1 MKATRKSTTL
11 RVFAILLL
19 CFLFWG
25 GCLNVHAAKKMW
37 AKLDY
42 NGLTFYYTEKSSLG
56 NGEYWVNTGSKE
68 EPGWVNKTISIFT
81 FDDSFKDARPT
92 SCYRWFYFQK
102 AIYAINNLHNLNTT
116 QVTTME
122 DMFRNCFTLITLD
135 LTSFNTPNLTNTTCM
150 FANSYKLER
159 IYVNENFK
167 TDKVTESESMF
178 SACTALQG
186 NISYEEA
193 GSPMNQQ
200 YANLDGLFTAKDLAD
215 RPYVKYGSNNIT
227 FRYGYKY
234 SPRENEYFVN
244 TDVNNWDTPGW
255 IAEHKTDIKSVTFD
269 DSFKNFQPT
278 TTMSW
283 FSGCENLTT
292 IYNIGNL
299 NTSSL
304 EYAAGMFR
312 GCKSLRSLDLS
323 TFDTS
328 KTWSFN
334 YMFEGCSSLSSINV
348 SSFNTSKVGSF
359 CGMFQNCSNL
369 RTIDVSNF
377 TMEKAYYVGYMFA
390 GCTNLQTIDI
400 SKFSVANVENV
411 NSLFDGCTNLKSIKF
426 GDFTLNK
433 TQYMNRL
440 FSGCA
445 SLTSLDLT
453 TFSTENIQHMDE
465 LFKGCT
471 KLQSIYVS
479 DKFVTSAVTSSDK
492 MFEGCT
498 SLSGS
503 IDFDASK
510 PNDKTYASADGYFIN
525 RDYIRTWVKY
535 ENGTLSFQKRSKKNF
550 ASNEYSLNSNE
561 SNPAWLGNNGNVTK
575 VVIDATFADVR
586 PTSCYRWF
594 DGCAKLTDE
603 NLIGLGNLNTSSVWT
618 FRKMFIGCSS
628 LKNLDLSKFDTGKAQ
643 RLRSLVENCTN
654 LQTVSLPKMDNVV
667 NIEYMLKNC
676 RSLTQVDLSGQNTGK
691 VQLMTELFYGCSN
704 LKEIIGLERIS
715 TASATGMYRMFM
727 GCSALTDVN
736 VSNFNTAKVT
746 NMASMFEKCK
756 SLASL
761 DLSNFNTA
769 NVTDMSGMFNGCTWL
784 TSLNMKNF
792 NTAKVTNMNSMFKD
806 CANLP
811 TLDISMLETSSA
823 TTLASMFDGCKKL
836 TSIDVSNF
844 NTGNATALNLMF
856 KNCEALTS
864 LDLKSFNTAN
874 VWEFSDF
881 VWGCKN
887 LKEIDLSS
895 FNTENATNMGHM
907 FADCSSL
914 TKLNLESFNT
924 VKVKYVDN
932 MFNGCT
938 NLMKIY
944 ATGKFTTG
952 AVENGADMFLG
963 CTSLKGA
970 RQCDGANEVDATYAN
985 VSNGYLIDK
994 ALENPY
1000 VKFENE
1006 TLTFYYHYGNR
1017 TLGENEYALN
1027 TGYKNPGWYGVHN
1040 NVKKAVF
1047 DPSFADALPTSC
1059 YMWFYW
1065 QKNNV
1070 AIEGLEYLNTSEV
1083 TNMSCMFRDC
1093 ENLKSIDVSHF
1104 NTENV
1109 TDMSRMFYECKNVR
1123 ALDVSKFN
1131 TSKVNNMY
1139 SMFDDCWRL
1148 KSLDVS
1154 KFNTSNVASVAYMF
1168 DNCNSLETIDVS
1180 NFDTRNVTNMK
1191 SMFSSCSS
1199 LQSLNLA
1206 NFNTENVTDMS
1217 NMFFN
1222 CDALKSLD
1230 LSNFNTS
1237 KVKNMY
1243 EMFGSCNGIKSL
1255 DLSMFDTQNVENME
1269 RMFMYSDFE
1278 SLNLSNFNTSKVKK
1292 MSYMF
1297 YGCKKLNEIII
1308 SDFSTESLTNSS
1320 EMLTNC
1326 PTTVYCSVK
1335 EAAKGSN
1342 SVFAANT
1349 MSPYVSI
1356 TSNAEYGTLCV
1367 PVGGTLAEGGFSG
1380 FDKLYTVDTYETER
1394 NVVKLKEAT
1403 GIEPGVPYIYR
1414 RKQTDTDPVAGAIT
1428 FTADVTATATAP
1440 VNDGMLRGTFVR
1452 TTAPAGSYVL
1462 QTDGMFHPV
1471 AQAGTIAVGAYRAYL
1486 EIPGY
1491 DADGGYAKAFQ
1502 LEFGDGETTGLDG
1515 IADDAPA
1522 DAPADYYDL
1531 MGRRVDAPQKG
1542 RIYITRGKKVLFE

>member
-1 MKATRKSTTL
+1 MKTTKESTTW

-37 AKLDY
+37 VKLE
-42 NGLTFYYTEKSSLG
+42 GISLTFYYTEKSSLG
-56 NGEYWVNTGSKE
+56 DGEYWVNTGSKE
-68 EPGWVNKTISIFT
+68 EPGWAYKNNIAIFT

-92 SCYRWFYFQK
+92 SCYRWFYDQR

-135 LTSFNTPNLTNTTCM
+135 LTSFNTPNLTNTTNM

-159 IYVNENFK
+159 IYANENFK
-167 TDKVTESESMF
+167 TDKVTEGEHMF

-186 NISYEEA
+186 NISYKEA
-193 GSPMNQQ
+193 GNPMNQQ

-215 RPYVKYGSNNIT
+215 RPYVKYEGNNIT

-234 SPRENEYFVN
+234 STRENEYFLN
-244 TDVNNWDTPGW
+244 TGYNEPGW
-255 IAEHKTDIKSVTFD
+255 ITEHKGDIQNVTFD
-269 DSFKNFQPT
+269 ETFKNARPT
-278 TTMSW
+278 SCTSW
-283 FSGCENLTT
+283 FSGCVNLTD
-292 IYNIGNL
+292 IYNISYL
-299 NTSSL
+299 NTSSMA
-304 EYAAGMFR
+304 YATSMFR
-312 GCKSLRSLDLS
+312 DCKKLYTLDLS

-328 KTWSFN
+328 YVWDFDN
-334 YMFEGCSSLSSINV
+334 MFSGCTSLNSINV
-348 SSFNTSKVGSF
+348 SSFDTSRAKYL
-359 CGMFQNCSNL
+359 CGIFRDCSNL
-369 RTIDVSNF
+369 TSIDISNF
-377 TMEKAYYVGYMFA
+377 VLGSNASNISYLFA
-390 GCTNLQTIDI
+390 GCTKLETIDI
-400 SKFSVANVENV
+400 SKFSLANIESIY
-411 NSLFDGCTNLKSIKF
+411 SLFDGCSKLRTIKF
-426 GDFTLNK
+426 CDFSSLTNVSSL
-433 TQYMNRL
+433 
-440 FSGCA
+440 SGMFNGCS

-453 TFSTENIQHMDE
+453 TLSTENIKVMNNM
-465 LFKGCT
+465 FKGCT

-510 PNDKTYASADGYFIN
+510 PVDKTYASADGYFIN
-525 RDYIRTWVKY
+525 RDYIRPWVKY

-561 SNPAWLGNNGNVTK
+561 TNPAWLSNNSNVTK

-643 RLRSLVENCTN
+643 RLRSLVENCTS

-727 GCSALTDVN
+727 GCSALTDIN

-746 NMASMFEKCK
+746 NMASMFEGCK
-756 SLASL
+756 SLATL

-769 NVTDMSGMFNGCTWL
+769 SVTDMSGMFNGCTGL

-792 NTAKVTNMNSMFKD
+792 NTAKVTNMNSMFKF
-806 CANLP
+806 CESLP
-811 TLDISMLETSSA
+811 TLDISMLQTSQVTSM
-823 TTLASMFDGCKKL
+823 ASMFDGCKKL
-836 TSIDVSNF
+836 TSIDVSRF
-844 NTGNATALNLMF
+844 NTGNATAMNLMF

-874 VWEFSDF
+874 VLEFSDF

-895 FNTENATNMGHM
+895 FNTENTTNMGHM

-914 TKLNLESFNT
+914 KELNIESFNT

-944 ATGKFTTG
+944 ATDKFTTG
-952 AVENGADMFLG
+952 AVENSADMFLG

-970 RQCDGANEVDATYAN
+970 KQCDGTNDVDATYAN
-985 VSNGYLIDK
+985 VTNGYFFDK

-1027 TGYKNPGWYGVHN
+1027 KGYERPGWYGVHN
-1040 NVKKAVF
+1040 NVKKAIF

-1059 YMWFYW
+1059 YEWFFW

-1083 TNMSCMFRDC
+1083 TNMSDMFRGC

-1104 NTENV
+1104 NTSNV
-1109 TDMSRMFYECKNVR
+1109 TDMSNMFVECKNIKVV
-1123 ALDVSKFN
+1123 DVSKFN

-1139 SMFDDCWRL
+1139 SMFDDCRSL

-1154 KFNTSNVASVAYMF
+1154 KFNTSNVTRMNYMF
-1168 DNCNSLETIDVS
+1168 NYCKSLETIDVS
-1180 NFDTRNVTNMK
+1180 NFDTRNVTYMN

-1206 NFNTENVTDMS
+1206 NFNTENVIDMS
-1217 NMFFN
+1217 DMFFD
-1222 CDALKSLD
+1222 CYALKSLD
-1230 LSNFNTS
+1230 LTNFNTS
-1237 KVKNMY
+1237 KVKKMY
-1243 EMFGSCNGIKSL
+1243 EMFGSCKGIKSL
-1255 DLSMFDTQNVENME
+1255 DLSMFDTQNVEDMQ

-1297 YGCKKLNEIII
+1297 YSCDNLDEIII

-1320 EMLTNC
+1320 EMLTDC
-1326 PTTVYCSVK
+1326 PATVYCSIK
-1335 EAAKGSN
+1335 EAAKGSG
-1342 SVFAANT
+1342 SIFASNT

-1356 TSNAEYGTLCV
+1356 NPNAEYGTLCV
-1367 PVGGTLAEGGFSG
+1367 PVGSTLAEGGFSG
-1380 FDKLYTVDTYETER
+1380 FDKLYTVKEHDEAEGKLILQET
-1394 NVVKLKEAT
+1394 T
-1403 GIEPGVPYIYR
+1403 SIEPGVPYVYR
-1414 RKQTDTDPVAGAIT
+1414 RNITDSDPVTNAIT
-1428 FTADVTATATAP
+1428 FTADMDATTI
-1440 VNDGMLRGTFVR
+1440 V
-1452 TTAPAGSYVL
+1452 TAPANDGSMLKGTFERITAPGGSYIL

-1471 AQAGTIAVGAYRAYL
+1471 AQGNTTIGVGAYRAYL
-1486 EIPGY
+1486 DLG
-1491 DADGGYAKAFQ
+1491 DSQNAKVFSLSFQ
-1502 LEFGDGETTGLDG
+1502 DNETTGVKGISENIDG
-1515 IADDAPA
+1515 SANDT
-1522 DAPADYYDL
+1522 YYDL
-1531 MGRRVDAPQKG
+1531 MGRRVSRPVKG
-1542 RIYITRGKKVLFE
+1542 QVYIYGGKKIVY